1 MRKFAAMMMV
11 LVSASGAQAA
21 RYDLWAGHDGIT
33 NVSAIITTSDT
44 LNSVGGY
51 DVIGIEGTTTW
62 GAITALIT
70 NPSQPG
76 TAFYWPDGHVT
87 ADYQPGAE
95 WPFDNVLFDNGGA
108 WFSENGV
115 LFQTDSAVWNV
126 AQYQGQDY
134 LGISQL
140 GTFSATEWNIPI
152 QVTRI
157 ADGGVPEP
165 ASWVLMI
172 AGFGLVGAALPRRR
186 RVAVDFG

>member
-1 MRKFAAMMMV
+1 MHKLTAMMMG
-11 LVSASGAQAA
+11 LVCASGAQAA
-21 RYDLWAGHDGIT
+21 RYSVWAGHDGIT

-44 LNSVGGY
+44 LNGVGGY
-51 DVIGIEGTTTW
+51 DVIGVEGTTSW

-70 NPSQPG
+70 NPSRPG
-76 TAFYWPDGHVT
+76 TAYYWPDGHVT

-108 WFSENGV
+108 WFSANGV
-115 LFQTDSAVWNV
+115 LFQTDSAVWNL

-152 QVTRI
+152 EVSRI

-165 ASWVLMI
+165 GSWMMMI
-172 AGFGLVGAALPRRR
+172 AGFGLIGATLRRRR
-186 RVAVDFG
+186 RVAIGFD